1 MRQRAHTDDMNMIGR
16 RNHGENEMGA
26 SDLAEGNVSEHR
38 GPQNIPPNE
47 EGEDAIYEMP
57 DEDGDATSPPDS
69 LSHNQDVVSE
79 HIAASKTRIHKFG
92 GNKPKDIQ
100 SVAQADISDTVSR
113 DVQQSNAKNV
123 QVPREAQISARVELV
138 ETSRSIQ
145 TFDVAY

>member
-1 MRQRAHTDDMNMIGR
+1 MNLVGR
-16 RNHGENEMGA
+16 RDGRGEQEMGA

-79 HIAASKTRIHKFG
+79 HIAASKSRIHKFG

-100 SVAQADISDTVSR
+100 SMMQAEISDTVSR
-113 DVQQSNAKNV
+113 DV
-123 QVPREAQISARVELV
+123 
-138 ETSRSIQ
+138 
-145 TFDVAY
+145 